1 MHIRQVSLQYHAEA
15 DRLLLRVRSSD
26 DNVFAVWM
34 TRRLCLRLWPHLSAM
49 VHRAGTTSAVAQ
61 ATPQATPTPEAAAM
75 LAESARERTLQ
86 QADFSQAF
94 QTAAAQQPFGPEP
107 MLAHTVQ
114 LTPQDGGRLQ
124 LSISDAQ
131 KRNVQLV
138 LDSALGTAVHE
149 LMVAALR
156 QADWGLALEAASPG
170 NEAAARVLN

>member
-26 DNVFAVWM
+26 DHLFAVWM

-49 VHRAGTTSAVAQ
+49 VHQAGVAKAVAL
-61 ATPQATPTPEAAAM
+61 AAPQATPTPEAAAM

-86 QADFSQAF
+86 QADFSQPF
-94 QTAAAQQPFGPEP
+94 QATAAQQPFGPEP

-131 KRNVQLV
+131 RRNVQLV
-138 LDSALGTAVHE
+138 LDAALGTAVHE
-149 LMVAALR
+149 LMLAALR
-156 QADWGLALEAASPG
+156 QADWGLSIDAAQPG
-170 NEAAARVLN
+170 TEAAARVLN

>member
-26 DNVFAVWM
+26 DNLFAVWM

-49 VHRAGTTSAVAQ
+49 VQRAGTAQAVAL

-75 LAESARERTLQ
+75 LAASARERTLQ
-86 QADFSQAF
+86 QADFSQPF
-94 QTAAAQQPFGPEP
+94 QAAAAQQPFGPEP

-114 LTPQDGGRLQ
+114 LTAQAAGKLQ

-138 LDSALGTAVHE
+138 LDAALGTAVHE

-156 QADWGLALEAASPG
+156 QADWGLALEAEAP
-170 NEAAARVLN
+170 NAEAAVRVLN

>member
-1 MHIRQVSLQYHAEA
+1 MHIRQVSLQYDAEA

-49 VHRAGTTSAVAQ
+49 VQRAGAAQ
-61 ATPQATPTPEAAAM
+61 AAPHATPTPEAAAM

-86 QADFSQAF
+86 QADFSQPF
-94 QTAAAQQPFGPEP
+94 QAAAAQQPLGTEP

-114 LTPQDGGRLQ
+114 LTPQNGGKLQ
-124 LSISDAQ
+124 LSISDAH

-138 LDSALGTAVHE
+138 LDAALGTAVRE
-149 LMVAALR
+149 LMMGALR
-156 QADWGLALEAASPG
+156 QADWGIEV
-170 NEAAARVLN
+170 EAAAPSVEPSPRLLN

>member
-49 VHRAGTTSAVAQ
+49 VHRAGTASAVAQ

-75 LAESARERTLQ
+75 LADSARERTLQ
-86 QADFSQAF
+86 QADFSQPF

-124 LSISDAQ
+124 LSISDVQ

-138 LDSALGTAVHE
+138 LDAALGAAVHE

-156 QADWGLALEAASPG
+156 QANWGLALEVAPPST
-170 NEAAARVLN
+170 EAAARVLN